1 MQERGGHAT
10 KRTRRWALGVA
21 LGLCGSL
28 LALPV
33 PASPGAQGGG
43 AGAAM
48 APAERRDGNP
58 RGRAYFTDV
67 ALVNQHGEKLRFY
80 SDLLMGKVVVINAFY
95 TSCTD
100 SCPLIMGSLARLQD
114 ALGDRFGREVSFV
127 SLTSDPVHDTP
138 PRLKEYAKRFQ
149 AKPGW
154 NLLTGTRENVRF
166 ALAKIGQ
173 RVTSKDDHLNLLI
186 LGNERTEHW
195 KKAFAMAPTP
205 SLLLMVEA
213 LLTDGAPMAGNTAP
227 DRAAAPR

>member
-1 MQERGGHAT
+1 
-10 KRTRRWALGVA
+10 
-21 LGLCGSL
+21 
-28 LALPV
+28 
-33 PASPGAQGGG
+33 
-43 AGAAM
+43 M

-205 SLLLMVEA
+205 SLLLMVEG
-213 LLTDGAPMAGNTAP
+213 LMTDEEPTAGDTST
-227 DRAAAPR
+227 DRAKAPR